1 MDLDA
6 ERRCA
11 ECYGCQMVTKNVLP
25 PPLKST
31 PLPKQPW
38 EEVAVDLM
46 GPLPSGEH
54 LLVLVD
60 YYSRWMEVD
69 VIQTTSSKTII
80 HCLDAQFARH
90 GLPKGLRTNNGSNLV
105 SKEVEDY
112 LNEMGIEHRY
122 TTPLW
127 PRANGKVERQNRSLL
142 KSMRTA
148 HAEGKNW
155 SEERS

>member
-1 MDLDA
+1 MDRDA

-11 ECYGCQMVTKNVLP
+11 ECYRGQMVTKNVPP

-31 PLPKQPW
+31 PLPKKPW

-80 HCLDAQFARH
+80 QCLDTQFARH
-90 GLPKGLRTNNGSNLV
+90 GLPKGLRTDNGSNLV
-105 SKEVEDY
+105 SKEEEDY
-112 LNEMGIEHRY
+112 LKWGLNTVTQHLYGQELM
-122 TTPLW
+122 
-127 PRANGKVERQNRSLL
+127 AK
-142 KSMRTA
+142 
-148 HAEGKNW
+148 
-155 SEERS
+155 